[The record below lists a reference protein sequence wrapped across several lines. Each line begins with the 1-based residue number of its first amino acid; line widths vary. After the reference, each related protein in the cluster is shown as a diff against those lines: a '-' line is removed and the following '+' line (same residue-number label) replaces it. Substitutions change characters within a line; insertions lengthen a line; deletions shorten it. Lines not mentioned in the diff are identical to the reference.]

1 MEKKINDIEFISS
14 EIKKILEMKT
24 SKDFEKQKELLDLI
38 KKDLREIKYN
48 KTTSGCIHCNK
59 MDLNS
64 FKLLG
69 KINVSSI
76 YYRILSGA
84 TINIKFDTIKLILCE
99 KCLKEFNVEE
109 RTKAEFDKKEQKA
122 EFEIIARRN
131 REIQSNIN
139 KQNNLQ
145 RYVQTRGKSGYG
157 SPWKAINSI
166 GSDLIPYNEEI
177 AKELKNMNYR
187 DFLKTDYWWAVS
199 SYIRYRAN
207 YSCSLCDGISSKT
220 HIHHKTYE
228 HRGQEHLHNSDLICL
243 CEDCH
248 AKQHDIIDKP

>member
-1 MEKKINDIEFISS
+1 MENKINDINFISS
-14 EIKKILEMKT
+14 EIKKILEENT
-24 SKDFEKQKELLDLI
+24 SKDFKNQKELLDLV

-48 KTTSGCIHCNK
+48 KTTNGCIHCNK
-59 MDLNS
+59 IDLNS

-76 YYRILSGA
+76 YYRILSGT

-109 RTKAEFDKKEQKA
+109 RIKAEFDKKEQKLEA
-122 EFEIIARRN
+122 ERIEKIN
-131 REIQSNIN
+131 REIKWNID
-139 KQNNLQ
+139 KQNDLR
-145 RYVQTRGKSGYG
+145 RYIQTKGKSGYG
-157 SPWKAINSI
+157 SPTKAKNAID
-166 GSDLIPYNEEI
+166 SDLIPYNEEI
-177 AKELKNMNYR
+177 AKELKNMNYQ

-207 YSCSLCDGISSKT
+207 YSCSLCSKMSSKT

-228 HRGQEHLHNSDLICL
+228 HRGKEHIYQDDLICL

-248 AKQHDIIDKP
+248 SKQHGKIDKL